1 MAGPPEAFTL
11 SWHKQSAD
19 SFARIL
25 RRIAARAQSLSGDA
39 RTSAEEAI
47 HEVRL
52 LIKRVRAL
60 LWFARPSL
68 ARTIEA
74 ETRTQLRKA
83 AELLSGQRDVQAR
96 ADHLRP
102 DAR

>member
-1 MAGPPEAFTL
+1 MSAGAPEAFAL
-11 SWHKQSAD
+11 SWHKKSAD

-25 RRIAARAQSLSGDA
+25 RRIAAHARSLSGDG
-39 RTSAEEAI
+39 RFSAEEVI

-74 ETRTQLRKA
+74 EARTQLRKA
-83 AELLSGQRDVQAR
+83 SELLAGQRDIKAAQTTFEK
-96 ADHLRP
+96 
-102 DAR
+102 